1 MPATTLLEQA
11 NAELTLRLHQ
21 QSLGA
26 ALANFSLQSDAL
38 PPVLHRA
45 CIVAAEGVGC
55 RFAKVLEFLPERNCL
70 LMRAGIGWQPGTVG
84 HACLPADLGSP
95 AGYALQT
102 GEPVL
107 SNDLAGERRFRIPAL
122 LREHGIDCAFNVLI
136 QTPDGPYGVLEVD
149 SVEDRAFSAADTAF
163 LQGLAATLSHA
174 ITKLRRL
181 EALQRSQRFVE
192 GLLSA
197 SPNCV
202 KIVDAAGLLSRV
214 NPNGVCLLGF
224 ESPEQL
230 VGRPWTDLWP
240 EDQRPLVHAGLA
252 QARAGQTARF
262 DALAPVRGV
271 PRWWEVQ
278 VTPLD
283 GSDDVL
289 AVSHDITERVAAT
302 QAKDLLMLEVH
313 HRVKNSLQL
322 VQNLLSLQS
331 RASDNEQA
339 AEQLMES
346 AARVRTIAAIHD
358 RLYTTG
364 SALTLDVA
372 PYLDGLVAD
381 LSDGMASTLDGRDIV
396 IEADDVAWPAGELPA
411 LGLVL
416 TELVTN
422 ALKYGAGTIRVNFR
436 QPADGRAVL
445 TVADDGTGLPE
456 GFNPTQSRGLGMRL
470 INGLLRGDGAGL
482 AIERQPTGTAFVAR
496 LPATRRFAP

>member
-11 NAELTLRLHQ
+11 NAELTLRLRQ
-21 QSLGA
+21 QALGA

-38 PPVLHRA
+38 LPVLDRA
-45 CIVAAEGVGC
+45 CAVAAEGVGC
-55 RFAKVLEFLPERNCL
+55 RFAKVLEYLPEPDCF
-70 LMRAGIGWQPGTVG
+70 LMRAGIGWHPGVVG
-84 HACLPADLGSP
+84 HARLPADGGSA
-95 AGYALQT
+95 AGHALRT

-107 SNDLAGERRFRIPAL
+107 SNDLDGEQRFKTPEL
-122 LREHGIDCAFNVLI
+122 LRQHGITRAFNVLI
-136 QTPDGPYGVLEVD
+136 QTPNGPYGVLEVD
-149 SVEDRAFSAADTAF
+149 SARSGDFSADDTAF
-163 LQGLAATLSHA
+163 LQGLAGTLSHA
-174 ITKLRRL
+174 IAKLSRL
-181 EALQRSQRFVE
+181 EELQRSQNFVE

-202 KIVDAAGLLSRV
+202 KVVDAAGRLSRI
-214 NPNGVCLLGF
+214 NLSGACLLGF
-224 ESPEQL
+224 QRPDEL
-230 VGRPWTDLWP
+230 VGRIWTDLWP
-240 EDQRPLVHAGLA
+240 DDQRPLVETGLA
-252 QARAGQTARF
+252 RARAGETARF
-262 DALAPVRGV
+262 DAVAPVNGV
-271 PRWWEVQ
+271 TRWWEVQ
-278 VTPLD
+278 ITPLEN
-283 GSDDVL
+283 SDDVL
-289 AVSHDITERVAAT
+289 AISHDITDRVAAT

-381 LSDGMASTLDGRDIV
+381 LGDGMASTLDGRDIV

-422 ALKYGAGTIRVNFR
+422 ALKYGAGKIRVSFR
-436 QPADGRAVL
+436 QPPGGRAVL
-445 TVADDGTGLPE
+445 TVADDGLGLPAD
-456 GFNPTQSRGLGMRL
+456 FNPAQSRGLGMRL

-482 AIERQPTGTAFVAR
+482 TIDRQATGTAFVAK
-496 LPATRRFAP
+496 LPATRRFAT

>member
-1 MPATTLLEQA
+1 MPATTSLEQA
-11 NAELTLRLHQ
+11 NAELILRLHQ

-26 ALANFSLQSDAL
+26 ALADFSLQSDDL
-38 PPVLHRA
+38 QPVLDRA
-45 CIVAAEGVGC
+45 CVVAAEGVGC
-55 RFAKVLEFLPERNCL
+55 RFAKVLEYLPDRRCL
-70 LMRAGIGWQPGTVG
+70 LMRAGIGWRPGLVG
-84 HACLPADLGSP
+84 VACLATDQGSP

-102 GEPVL
+102 GKPVL
-107 SNDLAGERRFRIPAL
+107 SNHVAVDERFRTPDL
-122 LREHGIDCAFNVLI
+122 LREHGIRHAFNVLI
-136 QTPDGPYGVLEVD
+136 QTPQGPYGVLEVD
-149 SVEDRAFSAADTAF
+149 SSHTAEFSGADTTF
-163 LQGLAATLSHA
+163 LQGVAATLSLA
-174 ITKLRRL
+174 IGKLRRL
-181 EALQRSQRFVE
+181 EELQRSQHFVE
-192 GLLSA
+192 GLLRA
-197 SPNCV
+197 SPDCV
-202 KIVDAAGLLSRV
+202 KIVDANGRLSRV

-224 ESPEQL
+224 ESLDQL
-230 VGRPWTDLWP
+230 VGRAWEDLWP
-240 EDQRPLVHAGLA
+240 EDQRPLVRAGLA

-278 VTPLD
+278 VTPLED
-283 GSDDVL
+283 SDDVL
-289 AVSHDITERVAAT
+289 AISHDITERVAAT
-302 QAKDLLMLEVH
+302 EAKDLLMLEVH

-331 RASDNEQA
+331 RASANEQA

-372 PYLDGLVAD
+372 PYLHGLVTD

-396 IEADDVAWPAGELPA
+396 IEADDVAWPAGELPT

-422 ALKYGAGTIRVNFR
+422 ALKYGAGTIRISFR
-436 QPADGRAVL
+436 QPPDGRAVL
-445 TVADDGTGLPE
+445 TVADDGAGPSAD
-456 GFNPTQSRGLGMRL
+456 FNPAQSRGLGMRL

-482 AIERQPTGTAFVAR
+482 AIQRHANGTAFVAR
-496 LPATRRFAP
+496 LPAPRRFAP